1 MFKLICTLVIFIP
14 FSLFAQTQVKQN
26 KPKLV
31 VGIVIDQMRYD
42 YLTKFNANFSEGGF
56 KRLLNLGFN
65 FNNAHYNYFPTQTGP
80 GHASIYTG
88 TTPSNHGIVAND
100 WYDLNLGAPLNCVEV
115 HGYKTLGNGEK
126 KSISPQNLKSIGL
139 SDVIKNAYGRK
150 SKIVSLSIKDRGAVL
165 PGGFSA
171 NLVLWL
177 DRKSGEFISSSYYGE
192 SLKEWVNT
200 FNKSAKKEEFIKSN
214 WELLLPLKNYVNT
227 FDPDNNAWEAP
238 YEGQT
243 ETAFPHPWSEIFK
256 AEGFEVIAGSPFGNT
271 ILTDLAIDAIKN
283 ENLGNSGQTDF
294 INISYSSP
302 DLIGHQFG
310 PHSLEIEDTYYRLDR
325 DLERLFKLLDEQL
338 GSGNYLLFLSS
349 DHAVAEMPQWRK
361 THGLPGGVFDKN
373 FIYKDLKTEFFAQF
387 GDSNI
392 ILNWRNQQIYFNQ
405 ASLDKLK
412 EEGKWDLE
420 WVKRVLKTHPAIKS
434 VWTAEDLLEGESD
447 AEFREE
453 FLRGY
458 YEGRSGDLFINFHPG
473 WIQGSNKGTTHTSV
487 YSYDTHIPILF
498 YGWGIKPGF
507 SDVKINPQDIV
518 PTICTLL
525 NINMPDACTGTSRLY
540 LMR

>member
-1 MFKLICTLVIFIP
+1 MIKFFFTLIFSIP
-14 FSLFAQTQVKQN
+14 LFLYAQNKTEIQ

-31 VGIVIDQMRYD
+31 VGIVVDQMRYD
-42 YLTKFNANFSEGGF
+42 YLHKFHANFSEGGF
-56 KRLLNLGFN
+56 KRLLNSGFN
-65 FNNAHYNYFPTQTGP
+65 FSNAHYNYFPTQTGP

-100 WYDLNLGAPLNCVEV
+100 WYDQSLGAPLNCVEV
-115 HGYKTLGNGEK
+115 HGFKTIGNGEK
-126 KSISPQNLKSIGL
+126 KSVSPQNLKSIGL

-150 SKIVSLSIKDRGAVL
+150 SKIVSVSIKDRGAVL

-177 DRKSGEFISSSYYGE
+177 DRKSGEFISSSYYAE
-192 SLKEWVNT
+192 SLKEWVVA
-200 FNKSAKKEEFIKSN
+200 FNKSSKKEEFIKSN
-214 WELLLPLKNYVNT
+214 WELLLPLSKYVNT
-227 FDPDNNAWEAP
+227 FDPDDNAWEAP

-256 AEGFEVIAGSPFGNT
+256 SEGYEVIAGSPFGNK
-271 ILTDLAIDAIKN
+271 ILTDLAIEAIKK
-283 ENLGNSGQTDF
+283 EELGVSGITDF

-325 DLERLFKLLDEQL
+325 DLERLFNELDQQL
-338 GSGNYLLFLSS
+338 GAGNYLVFLSS

-373 FIYKDLKTEFFAQF
+373 FIFKDLKTEFFAHF
-387 GDSNI
+387 GDSNL
-392 ILNWRNQQIYFNQ
+392 ILNWRNQQLYFNQ
-405 ASLDKLK
+405 SVVDKLK
-412 EEGKWDLE
+412 EEDKWDID
-420 WVKRVLKTHPAIKS
+420 WIKRVLKTHPGIKS
-434 VWTAEDLLEGESD
+434 VWTVEDLLEGEAD
-447 AEFREE
+447 QEFRED

-487 YSYDTHIPILF
+487 YSFDTHIPILF
-498 YGWGIKPGF
+498 YGWGIKQGS
-507 SDVKINPQDIV
+507 SDIKVNPQDIV
-518 PTICTLL
+518 PTICNLL
-525 NINMPDACTGTSRLY
+525 NINMPDACTGISRVY
-540 LMR
+540 LMK